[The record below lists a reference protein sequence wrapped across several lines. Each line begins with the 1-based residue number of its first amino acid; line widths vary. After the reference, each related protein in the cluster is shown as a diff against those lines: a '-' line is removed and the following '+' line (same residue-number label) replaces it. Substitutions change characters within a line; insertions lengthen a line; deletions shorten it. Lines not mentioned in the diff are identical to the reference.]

1 MKVIQLHSLFSLP
14 VHIPNRGADGLAKR
28 AVFGG
33 VERQRISYQAQQYA
47 LRKSPEMAALEA
59 AGGIG
64 HSYRTAL
71 VGDRLLKPALEEAGI
86 TPAAAWSD
94 AIMALWR
101 KEKEKDK
108 AEAGEHGHDA
118 EETAAPLIV
127 GEQEVRLFVAVARTC
142 AHAGIGPTGLR
153 PLVEKKAP
161 KGTPEAVIQAIKAL
175 RATRGSV
182 GLDGALFG
190 RMATGIA
197 VATVDRAVRIGDALT
212 THAITPVVDFF
223 LVTDDLKNRA
233 AGEAGGSHINTRE
246 ETAGL
251 FYRHVLIDTAQLQR
265 NGIEPAAV
273 LATLVM
279 ALHTVSPIGDRSPA
293 RILESLV
300 EIGGQVRS
308 LMDAFAAPVAQQER
322 AVARLRDMATEDYD
336 TFGKPPAALWLS
348 EQAAPR
354 VAALAQATQAA
365 WEA

>member
-47 LRKSPEMAALEA
+47 LRKSPEMAGLEA

-71 VGDRLLKPALEEAGI
+71 VGDRLLKLALEEAGI
-86 TPAAAWSD
+86 TPAEAWSD

-101 KEKEKDK
+101 KEKEKT
-108 AEAGEHGHDA
+108 EVGEHGHDA
-118 EETAAPLIV
+118 EETTAPLIV

-142 AHAGIGPTGLR
+142 ADADIGPTGLR
-153 PLVEKKAP
+153 PLIDKRAP
-161 KGTPEAVIQAIKAL
+161 KGTPEAVIQAIEAL
-175 RATRGSV
+175 RSTRGSV
-182 GLDGALFG
+182 GFDGALFG

-197 VATVDRAVRIGDALT
+197 VATVDRAVRISDALT

-246 ETAGL
+246 EAAGL
-251 FYRHVLIDTAQLQR
+251 FYRHVLIDTAQLRR
-265 NGIEPAAV
+265 NGIDPAAV
-273 LATLVM
+273 LAPLVV
-279 ALHTVSPIGDRSPA
+279 ALHTVSPIGNRSPA
-293 RILESLV
+293 RIIESLV

-322 AVARLRDMATEDYD
+322 AVARLRAMATEDYA
-336 TFGKPPAALWLS
+336 TFGKPPAAFWLS
-348 EQAAPR
+348 EQPAPR
-354 VAALAQATQAA
+354 IASLAQTTQAT